1 MISQHLKNM
10 EKSPTLAINEKSRQA
25 AASGHTIYR
34 FGFGQS
40 PFPVPLIIQEELRNN
55 SQQKEY
61 LPVGG
66 LPELTYRI
74 SIHHQDLN
82 PNMKTD
88 PDQIIIGPGSK
99 ELLFLIQLA
108 TDLPLLLPNP
118 SWVSYAPQA
127 KILQK
132 EVFWIPTNKDWLLD
146 PIQLEEFLKENQIDG
161 GLLVLNYPNNPSG
174 AAANMDQYSDL
185 VPILRKHNI
194 LVISDEIY
202 GLTTFT
208 GQYNSIA
215 EIYAE
220 GTIITSGLSKWAGA
234 GGWRLGYA
242 LFPSSLKELAETIKG
257 LASETFSAVAAPI
270 QYAAVKAYS
279 DHPDLEHYR
288 KYVRL
293 ILKEVAGYSHKR
305 LVKMGL
311 KCRPAV
317 GGFYLFPD
325 FCNFQEQLLKLNIR
339 TSKELC
345 NFLLTDAWVALLP
358 GSAFGRPE
366 EEMTVRLSYVD
377 FDGEEAFYRIAQV
390 EGVVTEQVFQA
401 LFPKIIQGLNALE
414 KWLENIN
421 QKV

>member
-1 MISQHLKNM
+1 MISPHLKNL
-10 EKSPTLAINEKSRQA
+10 EKSPTLAINEKSKQA
-25 AASGHTIYR
+25 IASGETIYR

-55 SQQKEY
+55 SHQKEY

-74 SIHHQDLN
+74 SMHHLDLN
-82 PNMKTD
+82 PKMKID

-127 KILQK
+127 KILKK
-132 EVFWIPTNKDWLLD
+132 EIFWVPTNDQWLLA
-146 PIQLEEFLKENQIDG
+146 PIQVEEFLIENKIDR

-174 AAANMDQYSDL
+174 VAANKDHYRDL
-185 VPILRKHNI
+185 VPVLRKYNI

-208 GQYNSIA
+208 GQYNSISS
-215 EIYAE
+215 IYPE

-242 LFPSSLKELAETIKG
+242 LFPAALKELTGIIKG
-257 LASETFSAVAAPI
+257 LASETFSAVASPI
-270 QYAAVKAYS
+270 QYAAVIAYS
-279 DHPDLEHYR
+279 DHPELEQYR
-288 KYVRL
+288 SYVRL
-293 ILKEVAGYSHKR
+293 ILKEVADYCFKR
-305 LVKMGL
+305 MIKMGL

-339 TSKELC
+339 TSRELC
-345 NFLLTDAWVALLP
+345 NFLLTETRVALLP

-377 FDGEEAFYRIAQV
+377 FDGEEALYRIAEA
-390 EGVVTEQVFQA
+390 EGAFTDQLFQT
-401 LFPKIIQGLNALE
+401 LFPKIIQGLNAIE
-414 KWLENIN
+414 KWLEIVK